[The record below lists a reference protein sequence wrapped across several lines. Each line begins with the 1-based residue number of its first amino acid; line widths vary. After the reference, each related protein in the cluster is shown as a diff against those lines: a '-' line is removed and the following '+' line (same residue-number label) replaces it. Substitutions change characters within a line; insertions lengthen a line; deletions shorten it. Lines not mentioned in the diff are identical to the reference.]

1 MGERKTDYTI
11 DTQQNLMKIVG
22 WLATDVTRHSTV
34 TEVAEAL
41 DISQNQVFRTF
52 CNLQERG
59 WVERSGEGWRLGPG
73 ISKISESVRK
83 GLSDTMHRYLGS

>member
-1 MGERKTDYTI
+1 MAERKTDYTI

-34 TEVAEAL
+34 TEISQAL
-41 DISQNQVFRTF
+41 DISQNQVFRTLS
-52 CNLQERG
+52 NLQERS

-73 ISKISESVRK
+73 IAKISEAVRK
-83 GLSDTMHRYLGS
+83 GLGDTLQRYLGA